1 MSVNMIERREKLKA
15 QLKDKKYRDAFVSEH
30 IDTGIPFQI
39 RALRKQREWTQK
51 KLSDLTGM
59 AQERISV
66 AENPNYSRFNLKTLK
81 RIAAA
86 FEVAL
91 IVRFVPISEL
101 VKWELNLSSDTL
113 EAVSFNKDPYFRET
127 EEAAKQE
134 CNTVSSQPEPSIS
147 SFVGGGGYRLEGE
160 GRFDVFYPSQ
170 APSSDLPQALSPQPA
185 KTNLYDLGVR
195 RQKIPGIMEK
205 LQEDMK
211 MSAKTAMAGAR

>member
-51 KLSDLTGM
+51 KLSDLTDM

-101 VKWELNLSSDTL
+101 VKWELNLSSDAL
-113 EAVSFNKDPYFRET
+113 EAVSFEDDPYFKPLLT
-127 EEAAKQE
+127 NIAGAGIGS
-134 CNTVSSQPEPSIS
+134 CCYPEPKAMGKLI
-147 SFVGGGGYRLEGE
+147 
-160 GRFDVFYPSQ
+160 
-170 APSSDLPQALSPQPA
+170 DLKDA
-185 KTNLYDLGVR
+185 
-195 RQKIPGIMEK
+195 RQKSAIN
-205 LQEDMK
+205 K
-211 MSAKTAMAGAR
+211 MDEYQKEMDRPLLESLAGLKQ